1 MSQKFSVS
9 PFGNMSMY
17 VVDPRPNF
25 IENFSSDEVL
35 AIIYALELKR
45 DKLIA
50 DTAETGVELYAEYPA
65 FLTALA
71 EKFKN
76 ISTEY

>member
-1 MSQKFSVS
+1 
-9 PFGNMSMY
+9 MY

-50 DTAETGVELYAEYPA
+50 DTAESGGVALYAEYPA

-76 ISTEY
+76 ISTEF